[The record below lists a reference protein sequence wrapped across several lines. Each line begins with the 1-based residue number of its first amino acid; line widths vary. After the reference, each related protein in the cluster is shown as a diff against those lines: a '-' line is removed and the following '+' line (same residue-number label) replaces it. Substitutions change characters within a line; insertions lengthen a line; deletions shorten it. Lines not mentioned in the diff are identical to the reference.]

1 MKLAQRIFLL
11 STLLLLLFDGKL
23 PVNVHLHF
31 HVSAKGPG
39 PGKSSVEDCKSPPP
53 APSSAPVSSS
63 KYASYFVSTLETPEH
78 PNPKSFHQM
87 LLSSKTKGSNP
98 CAFQL
103 KNVALKKPKSKSG
116 SLCFRKEV
124 LPRKKMVIFR
134 AEKGL
139 LKQVIHRSSLS
150 LCSSE
155 SGSSGDKKCRPMTAA
170 ADSRHQYR
178 V

>member
-39 PGKSSVEDCKSPPP
+39 KSSVEDCKNSPP

-63 KYASYFVSTLETPEH
+63 STKYASYFVSTLETPER
-78 PNPKSFHQM
+78 PKSLDQILF
-87 LLSSKTKGSNP
+87 SSKKKNFHP
-98 CAFQL
+98 CHHL
-103 KNVALKKPKSKSG
+103 KNVALKRPSSSKGKIS
-116 SLCFRKEV
+116 SLCFRREV

-150 LCSSE
+150 LCS
-155 SGSSGDKKCRPMTAA
+155 GSSEDIKCRPMSAA
-170 ADSRHQYR
+170 ADNRHQYR